1 MIKTNLLSLLCGFA
15 SVATAQAQ
23 DLYVSTSFHEP
34 ATDGLRFIYS
44 RDAVH
49 WDSIPGTFLA
59 PKVGKQKVM
68 RDPSIIRTP
77 DGMFHLVWTSSWRG
91 DRGFGYAESRDLM
104 HWSEEKFIEVMDDTT
119 TVNVWAPELFWDDER
134 QQAMVVWA
142 SCVPSQNFDHG
153 IEDVKNN
160 HRLYYSVTKD
170 FKTWTKGKLLID
182 PGFSSIDATMLK
194 RGKGDY
200 VMVLKDNTRHE
211 RDIKV
216 AFAKSPLGPW
226 SKASAPFTGHF
237 MEGPTTVQLPKDSPM
252 GKGYLIYY
260 DRYRLFDFGAHYTPD
275 FVHFTDVS
283 DQVSVPRGHKHGT
296 IFRAPERIV
305 KAMLEQDR
313 IHYTGTTM
321 ADPSRHDGALSPV
334 VGVHNIQV
342 MRANREHPTEA
353 NGDGWTY
360 NHQPMVA
367 YWNGRFYMHY
377 LSDPAEEHVPPSRT
391 MMQTSEEGYT
401 WTKPRVLFPEYDVP
415 DGFTKPT
422 YQAHPEYQY
431 PDVYKQKPLKAIMHQ
446 RVGWYVSKGGILLAM
461 GNYGVALDRKDDPN
475 DGNGIGRVVREV
487 RKDGSLGP
495 IYFIYYNHGFS
506 EKNTAYPNYKKA
518 SKAVRTACEEILANP
533 RYRMQWVEEADR
545 GDKLIPVSNGYKAYC
560 DYTLPD
566 GRIAS
571 LWKHALTSISLDG
584 GHTYTATDR
593 ALGFV
598 NSNAK
603 IWGQRLTDGTYATV
617 YNPSEYRW
625 PLGISL
631 SSDGLDYK
639 TLNLICGE
647 VPAERYGGNFKNRGP
662 QYVRGIQ
669 EGNGV
674 PKDSDLWVSYS
685 MNKEDIWMAH
695 VPAPV
700 KTEAT
705 AQADDDFAQ
714 VKKLSDLNTWNLY
727 SPLMAPVSLDGQW
740 LQLKD
745 EDPFDYAVAERKVP
759 ATDKLQVSFDL
770 QAAQTR
776 NGNLQIEFLDE
787 KGIACTRIEM
797 TPEGMLRVKNGARYG
812 NVMAYKANQTLHLDA
827 TLDAKHRELSLTVS
841 ALDADG
847 KTVQTKST
855 KRIFFAPVHSIERIK
870 FRTGEQR
877 TFPTIDTPADWYGT
891 LPNAGATDTTAIYR
905 IAHFKTRNLSAAG
918 ASAVLSASDYKHYV
932 DYFNSMEPE
941 AIAQVDANGRQLLDD
956 KGRPA
961 LDAKAMEKYA
971 GATPAIPNAKAWEWM
986 EQNIPLF
993 DCPQQDFEQM
1003 YYYRW
1008 WTLRKHIETLPKG
1021 GYAMT
1026 EFIVPRN
1033 YADKYNL
1040 ISSALGHH
1048 IHESRWLRDPQYL
1061 NGILDTWYHGND
1073 GKAMAKLSFY
1083 SSWAPA
1089 SVWDRYLVD
1098 GNKKEAKALLN
1109 DLDAEYKVW
1118 DAKQWKNGLYWQ
1130 YDVRDAMEETISG
1143 GRREK
1148 NARPSINSY
1157 MYGNAKGIA
1166 NIARMSGDEEKA
1178 RRYEAKAQELKQL
1191 VERNLWDADQKFFEV
1206 YKPAA
1211 SEAKASQPSG
1221 EGAQS
1226 SQVREAI
1233 GFLPWYFELPAD
1245 KAQFAEAWLQAAD
1258 PKGFSAPYGQTT
1270 AERRHP
1276 QFRTH
1281 GVGKCEW
1288 DGAVWPF
1295 ATAQTL
1301 TAMANFI
1308 NDYRVKPTVLVGGK
1322 QKPLDM
1328 DSLYFAEM
1336 EKYVQ
1341 SQSHRGKPYIG
1352 EYLDE
1357 QTGYWLKGDQQRSR
1371 YYNHS
1376 TFCDLIITGIV
1387 GLRPRAD
1394 ESIEVRPILPEG
1406 KWNYFCLDGVR
1417 YHGHDLT
1424 ILYDKDGSRYHQG
1437 KGLQVL
1443 VDGKQVAHRADL
1455 GKILVEKVL

>member
-1 MIKTNLLSLLCGFA
+1 MIKNNLLTVLLLL
-15 SVATAQAQ
+15 ATFFTAHAQ

-44 RDAVH
+44 RDAIH
-49 WDSIPGTFLA
+49 WDSIPGTFLT
-59 PKVGKQKVM
+59 PKIGKQKVM

-77 DGMFHLVWTSSWRG
+77 DGVFHLVWTSSWRG
-91 DRGFGYAESRDLM
+91 DMGFGYAESKDLM
-104 HWSEEKFIEVMDDTT
+104 HWSEQRFIKVMDDPT

-142 SCVPSQNFDHG
+142 SCVTSQKFERG
-153 IEDVKNN
+153 IEEEKNN

-182 PGFSSIDATMLK
+182 PGFSCIDATLLK
-194 RGKGDY
+194 RGKNDY
-200 VMVLKDNTRHE
+200 VMVLKDNTRKE

-216 AFAKSPLGPW
+216 AFAKNPMGPW
-226 SKASAPFTGHF
+226 SKASAPFTGNF
-237 MEGPTTVQLPKDSPM
+237 MEGPTTVKLPKGSAL
-252 GKGYLIYY
+252 GNGYLIYY
-260 DRYRLFDFGAHYTPD
+260 DRYRLFDFGAHFTSD
-275 FVHFTDVS
+275 FIHFTDVS
-283 DQVSVPRGHKHGT
+283 DKVSVPRGHKHGT

-305 KAMLEQDR
+305 KALLEQDR

-342 MRANREHPTEA
+342 MRANREYPSAA

-360 NHQPMVA
+360 NHQPMMA
-367 YWNGRFYMHY
+367 YWNGKFYMHY

-391 MMQTSEEGYT
+391 LMQTSSDGYH
-401 WTKPRVLFPEYDVP
+401 WSQPQVLFPEYDVP
-415 DGFTKPT
+415 ESFTKPA
-422 YQAHPEYQY
+422 YQAHAEYQY

-446 RVGWYVSKGGILLAM
+446 RVGWYVAKSGILLAM

-506 EKNTAYPNYKKA
+506 EKNTAYPNYRKA
-518 SKAVRTACEEILANP
+518 SKAVRTACEEILNNP

-545 GDKLIPVSNGYKAYC
+545 GDKLIPVNNGYKAYC

-566 GRIAS
+566 GRLAS

-584 GHTYTATDR
+584 GNTYTATNR

-625 PLGISL
+625 PLAISL
-631 SSDGLDYK
+631 SSDGLEYT

-647 VPAERYGGNFKNRGP
+647 VPPERYGGNFKNRGP

-685 MNKEDIWMAH
+685 MNKEDLWVAH
-695 VPAPV
+695 VPVPV
-700 KTEAT
+700 KTEAS
-705 AQADDDFAQ
+705 AHANDDFSKASS
-714 VKKLSDLNTWNLY
+714 LADLDTWNVY
-727 SPLMAPVSLDGQW
+727 SPVMAPVSLDGKW

-745 EDPFDYAVAERKVP
+745 EDPFDYAMVERKVP
-759 ATDKLQVSFDL
+759 ASKKLKVSFDL
-770 QAAQTR
+770 QAAQNK
-776 NGNLQIEFLDE
+776 NGNLQVEFLNE

-797 TPEGMLRVKNGARYG
+797 TPWGVLRVKNGARYG
-812 NVMAYKANQTLHLDA
+812 NVLAYEPNQTLHLDA
-827 TLDAKHRELSLTVS
+827 TLDAQHRELSLSVS
-841 ALDADG
+841 VLGADG
-847 KTVQTKST
+847 KPVQTKTT
-855 KRIFFAPVHSIERIK
+855 KRIFFAPVQSIERIK

-877 TFPTIDTPADWYGT
+877 TFPTIDTPADWYGI
-891 LPNAGATDTTAIYR
+891 LPHAGETDTTAVYR
-905 IAHFKTRNLSAAG
+905 IANFKTRSLDADG
-918 ASAVLSASDYKHYV
+918 ASALLKSSDYKHYV
-932 DYFNSMEPE
+932 DEFNGMERE
-941 AIAQVDANGRQLLDD
+941 VVGEVDAQGNRVLSD
-956 KGRPA
+956 K
-961 LDAKAMEKYA
+961 DKAKYA
-971 GATPAIPNAKAWEWM
+971 GATPAIPNAQAWEWM
-986 EQNIPLF
+986 ERNVPLF
-993 DCPQQDFEQM
+993 DCPQKNFEQM

-1008 WTLRKHIETLPKG
+1008 WTLRKHIENTPS

-1026 EFIVPRN
+1026 EFMVPRN

-1048 IHESRWLRDPQYL
+1048 IHESRWIRDAKYL
-1061 NGILDTWYHGND
+1061 DGILNTWYHGND
-1073 GKAMAKLSFY
+1073 GKPMSKITFY

-1089 SVWDRYLVD
+1089 SVWSRYLVD
-1098 GNKKEAKALLN
+1098 GNKKEAKKLLN
-1109 DLDAEYKVW
+1109 DLDWEYKQWEV
-1118 DAKQWKNGLYWQ
+1118 KRWKNGLYWQ

-1157 MYGNAKGIA
+1157 MYGNALAIA
-1166 NIARMSGDEEKA
+1166 NIAELVGNKDLAKNYADKA
-1178 RRYEAKAQELKQL
+1178 AQLKTL
-1191 VERNLWDADQKFFEV
+1191 VENNLWDKEQQFFEV
-1206 YKPAA
+1206 FKPGKDGAEPT
-1211 SEAKASQPSG
+1211 SAK
-1221 EGAQS
+1221 
-1226 SQVREAI
+1226 VREAI
-1233 GFLPWYFELPAD
+1233 GFLPWYFNLPSD
-1245 KAQFAEAWLQAAD
+1245 NAQFAEAWKQAAD
-1258 PKGFSAPYGQTT
+1258 EKGFSAPYGQTT

-1301 TAMANFI
+1301 TAMANYI
-1308 NDYRVKPTVLVGGK
+1308 NDYQTMPSALDGK
-1322 QKPLDM
+1322 GTLNM

-1336 EKYVQ
+1336 QKYVE

-1357 QTGYWLKGDQQRSR
+1357 TTGYWLKGDQERSR

-1394 ESIEVRPILPEG
+1394 KSLEVRPILPKD

-1417 YHGHDLT
+1417 YHGHDIT

-1437 KGLQVL
+1437 KGLQVM
-1443 VDGKQVAHRADL
+1443 VDGQVVAQRNDL
-1455 GKILVEKVL
+1455 GKLVAKDVLTEVTE